1 MPSHSNA
8 KDRSDIL
15 AETAEAAPMTAEKA
29 SAEWPRL
36 LARIVEG
43 IVSAELH
50 QFEENVMAFLNSAA
64 TDAYA
69 GFIWLLARVIGAC
82 LLLTALIL
90 FLGVF
95 LEWRAVFG
103 LVGAV
108 VIVVGSRLGH
118 RRHRLN

>member
-15 AETAEAAPMTAEKA
+15 AETAEAAPMTGEKA

-50 QFEENVMAFLNSAA
+50 QFEENVMAFLDSAA
-64 TDAYA
+64 ADAYA

-95 LEWRAVFG
+95 LEWWAVFG

-118 RRHRLN
+118 RRHHLN